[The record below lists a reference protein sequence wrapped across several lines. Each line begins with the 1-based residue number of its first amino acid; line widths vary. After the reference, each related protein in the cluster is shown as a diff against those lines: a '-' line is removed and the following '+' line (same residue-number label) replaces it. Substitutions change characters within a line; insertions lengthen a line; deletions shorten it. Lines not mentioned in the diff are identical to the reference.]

1 MGPAVHDAAVEA
13 LAAVVSAKTEGQRRA
28 GQDAMCS
35 AVAESLVTGEHL
47 LVEAPTGVGKS
58 LAYLVPAVAHALSGG
73 EDGRVVVVT
82 ATKALQEQLT
92 NEDLPFLASALP
104 GFSFAMLKGR
114 SNYLCVAKLDVTQ
127 TEGVEGRLDFGPG
140 GPTAALERVAELAEW
155 AEKTST
161 GDRADAPGVV
171 SDAVWSQV
179 SVDTGECP
187 GAEHCPVSGRCFAEA
202 ARERAAAAHIVVVN
216 AHLYAAHLASGG
228 YVLPPHDAVVFDE
241 AHTLEDIFADAFGVR
256 LTPGRIRRVA
266 SRLKGAGGSATAAS
280 ALDSAANALE
290 RTLVAIV
297 SESASGPDWGGG
309 PTSTGRDAR
318 SLRRAGARPHQH
330 SEVRVEPTEGQ
341 LAVDLAALSPLAADA
356 MGALRRLS
364 PADDRSKVKVAQALR
379 MAEHL
384 AGDVAILL
392 DAEAYDNRVAWVS
405 GTAERPELNLA
416 TVDVG
421 PALAQT
427 LYPGVTAVATS
438 ATLAT
443 GGRFDSVAARLGL
456 TLSPPPSEEV
466 PSPKPPVFRGLAV
479 ESPFDHRNQGYLY
492 VARHLP
498 EPNDPA
504 FTAAMHD
511 ELHRLVTAAAGR
523 TLALFTSRAA
533 MERAADALAARG
545 GYEILVQ
552 DRLPRPELLARFRS
566 APGGKAIF
574 ATQSFWQGVDLPGE
588 LCHLVAI
595 DRIPFPRPNEPL
607 HAARREAAERR
618 GVNAFATVDL
628 PAAATR
634 LAQGTGRLI
643 RTTADRGVVAV
654 FDRRLATKSYRQT
667 LLASM
672 PPLRRTVDGGAVCD
686 FLAGL
691 DRDLL

>member
-1 MGPAVHDAAVEA
+1 MGSPTPDAAVNA
-13 LAAVVSAKTEGQRRA
+13 LAAVVSAKVEGQRRA
-28 GQDAMCS
+28 GQDAMCA

-92 NEDLPFLASALP
+92 HEDLPFLAAALP
-104 GFSFAMLKGR
+104 RFSFAMLKGR

-155 AEKTST
+155 AEETGT

-171 SDAVWSQV
+171 TDAVWSQV
-179 SVDTGECP
+179 SVDAGECP

-202 ARERAAAAHIVVVN
+202 ARERAADAHIVVVN

-228 YVLPPHDAVVFDE
+228 YVLPPHGAVVFDE

-266 SRLKGAGGSATAAS
+266 SRVKGAGGSAS
-280 ALDSAANALE
+280 VSSGLDAAANALE
-290 RTLVAIV
+290 RTLVATV
-297 SESASGPDWGGG
+297 AEAASPF
-309 PTSTGRDAR
+309 
-318 SLRRAGARPHQH
+318 GA
-330 SEVRVEPTEGQ
+330 EVRVDPTEGQ

-364 PADDRSKVKVAQALR
+364 PADDRAKVKVAQAQRL
-379 MAEHL
+379 AETL
-384 AGDVAILL
+384 AGEVAALL
-392 DAEAYDNRVAWVS
+392 DADAHANQVAWVA
-405 GTAERPELNLA
+405 GTAERPELHLA

-421 PALAQT
+421 PALAQA

-438 ATLAT
+438 ATLAA
-443 GGRFDSVAARLGL
+443 GGRFDTVAARLGL
-456 TLSPPPSEEV
+456 TLTPPPTDDA
-466 PSPKPPVFRGLAV
+466 PSPKPPAFRGLAV
-479 ESPFDHRNQGYLY
+479 DSPFDHRTQGFLY

-511 ELHRLVTAAAGR
+511 ELHRLVTAANGR

-566 APGGKAIF
+566 GPGMAIF

-618 GVNAFATVDL
+618 GANAFATVDL
-628 PAAATR
+628 PAAAIR

-643 RTTADRGVVAV
+643 RTAADRGVVAV
-654 FDRRLATKSYRQT
+654 FDRRLATKSYRQA

-672 PPLRRTVDGGAVCD
+672 PPLRRTIDGGAVCD